1 LLVSSENQHIKIEE
15 IAEMVGYNSK
25 SAFNTAFKK
34 IVGQT
39 PSQYRKRKNSLCSN
53 VRFYK
58 IEPLPY
64 QNNRLGAHD
73 KASFDYQIKKASY
86 ENS

>member
-39 PSQYRKRKNSLCSN
+39 PSQYRKEEK
-53 VRFYK
+53 
-58 IEPLPY
+58 
-64 QNNRLGAHD
+64 
-73 KASFDYQIKKASY
+73 
-86 ENS
+86 